1 MRDFAKAF
9 YLSKAWRQTREY
21 IFKRDCGLCVRC
33 GSPGEIVHHK
43 KHLTP
48 KNINNPAISLN
59 EDNLE
64 LLCRECHAIEHDG
77 TPVTD
82 SKLMFDKNGNLVRRE
97 RNREHECT

>member
-9 YLSKAWRQTREY
+9 YLSKIWRKTREY

-48 KNINNPAISLN
+48 QNINNPAITLN

-64 LLCRECHAIEHDG
+64 LLCRNCHALEHEG
-77 TPVTD
+77 TLATD
-82 SKLMFDKNGNLVRRE
+82 KELMFDKEGNLVKRCLGNE
-97 RNREHECT
+97 ST